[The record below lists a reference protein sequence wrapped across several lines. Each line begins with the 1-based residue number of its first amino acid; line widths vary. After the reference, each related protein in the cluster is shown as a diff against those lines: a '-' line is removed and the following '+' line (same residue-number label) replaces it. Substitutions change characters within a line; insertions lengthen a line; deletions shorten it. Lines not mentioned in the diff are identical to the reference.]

1 LIPHPAFNPSV
12 VAGPSTRYLSGSA
25 PYETHLTAHKKK
37 KKVTDLFSE
46 IFSTERLLSIGRT
59 T

>member
-1 LIPHPAFNPSV
+1 V